1 MTAAQTNA
9 DDNESNPSVKTEN
22 FQTFEAFWPYYLG
35 EHKLIACRAL
45 HYIGTVASAVLLV
58 FLIATQHWSW
68 LPLVLVSGYGPAWI
82 GHFFIE
88 NNRPATFT
96 YPRWSLMG
104 DYKMFYMAIRGELRG
119 ELSRL
124 FGTQSKSQLN

>member
-1 MTAAQTNA
+1 MTAAQTNE
-9 DDNESNPSVKTEN
+9 DKNQPETER
-22 FQTFEAFWPYYLG
+22 FQSFETFWPYYLG
-35 EHKLIACRAL
+35 EHKLKACRAL
-45 HYIGTVASAVLLV
+45 HYIGTVGSAFLLV
-58 FLIATQHWSW
+58 FLIASQQWSW
-68 LPLVLVSGYGPAWI
+68 LPLVLVAGYGPAWV

-104 DYKMFYMAIRGELRG
+104 DYKMFLMAVRGELPG

-124 FGTQSKSQLN
+124 FGAHSQS